1 MMKVSCRSAW
11 LIMLIFCCLVWGSIF
26 AAVVYGA
33 EPDKRKPSQ
42 PAEKSSESIREKV
55 KSLDLNDKQR
65 KFLESLIESNKK
77 D

>member
-1 MMKVSCRSAW
+1 MMKVSRRTAW
-11 LIMLIFCCLVWGSIF
+11 ICMLIFCALVWGSII
-26 AAVVYGA
+26 AASVYGA

-42 PAEKSSESIREKV
+42 PTDKSSENILDKV
-55 KSLDLNDKQR
+55 KSLDLNEKQR

>member
-1 MMKVSCRSAW
+1 MKVSRRNAW
-11 LIMLIFCCLVWGSIF
+11 IFMLIFCYLVWGSIF

-33 EPDKRKPSQ
+33 QPDKRKLSQ
-42 PAEKSSESIREKV
+42 PADKNSESIREKV
-55 KSLDLNDKQR
+55 KLLDLNDKQR